1 MAWIGESSLDKYNY
15 NKEKTMALKQTGR
28 KQYKTMQGK
37 AIDMDLLRQKNE
49 LTPAVGN
56 ARVNARGD
64 EIGPGGKIVKKR
76 EDVLRDFYDDN
87 IQPVPDDA
95 PVKVKEEVQE
105 TASVVDDAPVKK
117 TTTRKAGQT
126 KAEAKVEDEWVEDAD
141 GNFVKR
147 GA

>member
-1 MAWIGESSLDKYNY
+1 
-15 NKEKTMALKQTGR
+15 MALKQTGR

-141 GNFVKR
+141 GNFVRK
-147 GA
+147 GD